1 MHKAKDIMTHAP
13 FTVGPDE
20 EVAQAARI
28 MLDKRVN
35 GLPVVDDEQRL
46 VGIIT
51 QSDLVTQQKRLPLPS
66 VFTLLDGFIPLG
78 SSEKLEREM
87 EKIAA
92 LTVAQAMTP
101 DPVTVTP
108 DTPLD
113 ELATLM
119 VERKFHT
126 LPVVDD
132 ARLVGVVGKEDILRT
147 LLPSG
152 AGGRR
157 D

>member
-13 FTVGPDE
+13 LTVGPDE

-35 GLPVVDDEQRL
+35 GLPVVNDEGRL

-51 QSDLVTQQKRLPLPS
+51 QSDLVTQQKRMPLPS
-66 VFTLLDGFIPLG
+66 IFTLLDGFISLG
-78 SSEKLEREM
+78 STDKLEREM
-87 EKIAA
+87 QKIAA

-101 DPVTVTP
+101 DPVTVGP
-108 DTPLD
+108 DTPLE

-119 VERKFHT
+119 VEHKFHT
-126 LPVVDD
+126 LPVVEGT
-132 ARLVGVVGKEDILRT
+132 RLTGVVGKEDILRT
-147 LLPSG
+147 LLPS
-152 AGGRR
+152 R
-157 D
+157 DMGEQG